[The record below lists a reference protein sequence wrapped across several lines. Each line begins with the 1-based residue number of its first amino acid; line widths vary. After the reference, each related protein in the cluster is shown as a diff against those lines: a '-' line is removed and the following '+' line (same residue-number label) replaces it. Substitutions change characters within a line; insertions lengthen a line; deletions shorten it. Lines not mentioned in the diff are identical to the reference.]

1 MLIVLFLFKHFSWV
15 RKKHPAIG
23 DYVPMPPLPD
33 GDLYRS
39 MSVVP
44 YLEDLHSP
52 ESGSMSLVDEDT
64 ATSTL
69 CVPGEGNDKDLVGIF
84 K

>member
-1 MLIVLFLFKHFSWV
+1 
-15 RKKHPAIG
+15 
-23 DYVPMPPLPD
+23 MPPLPD

-64 ATSTL
+64 ATGTL
-69 CVPGEGNDKDLVGIF
+69 CVPGEENNKHPNRGIRLS
-84 K
+84 

>member
-1 MLIVLFLFKHFSWV
+1 
-15 RKKHPAIG
+15 
-23 DYVPMPPLPD
+23 MPPLPD

-52 ESGSMSLVDEDT
+52 ESGSTSLVDEDT
-64 ATSTL
+64 ATDTL
-69 CVPGEGNDKDLVGIF
+69 CVPGEGNYKHNGIRLS
-84 K
+84 KRGCQN